1 MIRWRTLFYISL
13 VSTAF
18 SVATAT
24 SGAPPKVISW
34 WELVVFSALLTGMA
48 YLLAQYEDGER

>member
-18 SVATAT
+18 
-24 SGAPPKVISW
+24 ISW